1 MALNADSSDYT
12 TTTDKPLLKDTPN
25 DPPEG
30 LRDALGLADLK
41 LDALT
46 QTHIYGY
53 GVGHFLND
61 LCAACWFNY
70 LLYYLVSVDP
80 IGTPEEAGTYAG

>member
-1 MALNADSSDYT
+1 MAINASESIIPESKLDDTNSKS
-12 TTTDKPLLKDTPN
+12 LLTSEKMKDPVT
-25 DPPEG
+25 
-30 LRDALGLADLK
+30 LADLK

-46 QTHIYGY
+46 PIHIYGY

-70 LLYYLVSVDP
+70 LLYYLKSVDP
-80 IGTPEEAGTYAG
+80 IGGPEEAGTYAG